1 MLLGIWSNLCWNN
14 KIILCS
20 HFIMATN
27 ENHLRTF
34 FDDKLNYT
42 KKHYPTQYLFWRNQ
56 KLPLK
61 HTYLSK
67 RFKYVFES
75 DYHKSASYFLDQL
88 WNSHHSAQR
97 ASAIYRSGCI
107 SSGENGLFT
116 MHWHVTRVLTGPFC
130 FSSPVKIISLFLRIA
145 EERVLSGESQE
156 CCSILANIT

>member
-1 MLLGIWSNLCWNN
+1 
-14 KIILCS
+14 
-20 HFIMATN
+20 MATN

-75 DYHKSASYFLDQL
+75 DYHKSASYFLDQI
-88 WNSHHSAQR
+88 WNSDHSAQR
-97 ASAIYRSGCI
+97 ASAY
-107 SSGENGLFT
+107 
-116 MHWHVTRVLTGPFC
+116 TGQAAFHLEKIA
-130 FSSPVKIISLFLRIA
+130 FSP
-145 EERVLSGESQE
+145 
-156 CCSILANIT
+156 SIDMLLVSWQVHFVFHLL